1 MVAYRGSV
9 RKHDISATS
18 VLEHHDERRRV
29 MDNNDGIKVVLTK
42 DSYMTACDARC
53 KIAQIEA
60 LVRNTDRSYVDKDVL
75 MAILMI
81 YPMEGEEKNETA

>member
-1 MVAYRGSV
+1 
-9 RKHDISATS
+9 
-18 VLEHHDERRRV
+18 
-29 MDNNDGIKVVLTK
+29 MDNNDGIRYVLSK